1 MGAGSYAGISLVAA
15 IALRLLLLLRFFS
28 VSPSAAKRNFYRST
42 CIIQYV
48 DLGRTLG
55 VVQ

>member
-15 IALRLLLLLRFFS
+15 IALRLLLLRFFS
-28 VSPSAAKRNFYRST
+28 VSPSVAKRNFYRST

-55 VVQ
+55 VLQ